1 MRAVHRVAFL
11 GAGGIARAH
20 AFALGALPYYYPE
33 GPRGRKLAVAS
44 ATAESRWAFADRFG
58 FAEALSPE
66 DLWARDDL
74 EALYILTPNEWHAPH
89 LRRALAMEGL
99 ERIYLEKPIC
109 VTRAEAREL
118 EALAADLPA
127 GRTVQVGFQYLQM
140 APVRR
145 ALQLWH
151 AGEVGA
157 PIHFHARY
165 LHSGYLDPAYREERR
180 SRLTAE
186 NGAIVD
192 LGPHAISLLVAF
204 LGNALR
210 VVDARQS
217 GSFPD
222 VPPASDLCTTVLLEE
237 EASGAVGTLLASRIS
252 AGAGDLLELELRATR
267 GALRIST
274 EQPDVLWLYR
284 RGAPEGWREL
294 YCGSDYA
301 PATTFPGGRFPAGWL
316 RSLIHA
322 HYLFLGGEDPQA
334 TVPDL
339 RHGLAVQRAL
349 LCIQEHLARAR
360 AEDG

>member
-1 MRAVHRVAFL
+1 L

-20 AFALGALPYYYPE
+20 AFALGALPYYYPN
-33 GPRGRKLAVAS
+33 GPRGREVAVAS
-44 ATAESRWAFADRFG
+44 ATAESRWAFADRFV

-66 DLWARDDL
+66 ELWARVDL
-74 EALYILTPNEWHAPH
+74 DALYILTPNEWHVRH
-89 LRRALAMEGL
+89 LKRALAMKGVC
-99 ERIYLEKPIC
+99 RIYLEKPVC
-109 VTRAEAREL
+109 VTAAEMREI
-118 EALAADLPA
+118 EALAAELPA
-127 GRTVQVGFQYLQM
+127 DRGVQVGFQYLQM

-145 ALQLWH
+145 ALRLWRS
-151 AGEVGA
+151 GELGA
-157 PIHFHARY
+157 PIHFHVRY
-165 LHSGYLDPAYREERR
+165 LHSGYLERAYRERRR

-204 LGNALR
+204 LGDALR
-210 VVDARQS
+210 VVAARQS

-222 VPPASDLCTTVLLEE
+222 VPPASDLCTTVLLEHG
-237 EASGAVGTLLASRIS
+237 ASGAAGTLSASRIS

-274 EQPDVLWLYR
+274 RQPDVLWLYR
-284 RGAPEGWREL
+284 QGAAEGWREL

-301 PATTFPGGRFPAGWL
+301 PVTDFPGGRFPAGWL

-339 RHGLAVQRAL
+339 RHGLAVQRIL
-349 LCIQEHLARAR
+349 LDIQRHLARQR
-360 AEDG
+360 PG